1 MTAVYFVYGLA
12 FFSCGLIL
20 GTADAALRI
29 AEIRGALES
38 GDLSLVQGVRRASS
52 PRARAG

>member
-20 GTADAALRI
+20 LLYPTQASTVRI
-29 AEIRGALES
+29 ATVLPVFA
-38 GDLSLVQGVRRASS
+38 RRQ
-52 PRARAG
+52 